1 VVHKAWFPSFTA
13 DIPYNVVQ
21 VELDEG
27 PRLSSAL
34 INASADMISIGDR
47 VSVVFIERGRMT
59 LPYFEKC

>member
-1 VVHKAWFPSFTA
+1 
-13 DIPYNVVQ
+13 
-21 VELDEG
+21 LDEG